1 MPNFLMP
8 KIKATANNVFQS
20 RKVLDASLDFKF
32 KQNLHNN
39 TATARPFGA

>member
-1 MPNFLMP
+1 MP

-32 KQNLHNN
+32 KQNLHN